1 MRKILLLISVVF
13 FFVSLKSSFA
23 QSNISDFD
31 TSSDSVRLI
40 NTKSSLGAVLRSA
53 ILPGL
58 GQIYNE
64 SYWKVP
70 IIWGLT
76 GWFVYNWIQ
85 NNNYYIDY
93 KNLYIQ
99 SVSIGQENS
108 NYKIFREFYRDQRDL
123 FAIYLGLTYFLNL
136 VDAYVDAQL
145 FNFDV
150 NSIGDK
156 ISFNLR
162 IKF

>member
-1 MRKILLLISVVF
+1 MKKVLLLVSFIFLFNDVIS
-13 FFVSLKSSFA
+13 LWA
-23 QSNISDFD
+23 QSGNSDSD
-31 TSSDSVRLI
+31 IKADSVRFLYK
-40 NTKSSLGAVLRSA
+40 KSPLGAVLRS
-53 ILPGL
+53 IVLPGL

-76 GWFVYNWIQ
+76 SWFVYNWIQ

-99 SVSIGQENS
+99 SVNEGRENS
-108 NYKIFREFYRDQRDL
+108 NYKTFREFYKDQRDL

-145 FNFDV
+145 FDFDV

-156 ISFNLR
+156 IIFNLK

>member
-1 MRKILLLISVVF
+1 MKKILLLISVIF
-13 FFVSLKSSFA
+13 FFVGLNLSFA
-23 QSNISDFD
+23 QSGTSDFD
-31 TSSDSVRLI
+31 TSDDSVKI
-40 NTKSSLGAVLRSA
+40 ANTKSSLGAVLRSA

-76 GWFVYNWIQ
+76 GWLVYNWIQ

-99 SVSIGQENS
+99 SVSNGQENL

-156 ISFNLR
+156 INFNLR